1 MLMNKIDLWDW
12 DKKKRTMLRSI
23 DIGDIVCFEITES
36 KQKYGYGILI
46 AKLDEGWFACKA
58 FDIQHTDPNS
68 ITEKEIMEANQFGDI
83 FILDVYST
91 LDVKKHI
98 HNGEWRVVG
107 HYSGFKLS
115 QDEINNTSFEYGS
128 SGMKRKINLLG
139 DEQEISDQEAESY
152 LPYSPVTGDDAK
164 RWYIKYD

>member
-1 MLMNKIDLWDW
+1 
-12 DKKKRTMLRSI
+12 
-23 DIGDIVCFEITES
+23 
-36 KQKYGYGILI
+36 
-46 AKLDEGWFACKA
+46 
-58 FDIQHTDPNS
+58 
-68 ITEKEIMEANQFGDI
+68 MEANQFGDI